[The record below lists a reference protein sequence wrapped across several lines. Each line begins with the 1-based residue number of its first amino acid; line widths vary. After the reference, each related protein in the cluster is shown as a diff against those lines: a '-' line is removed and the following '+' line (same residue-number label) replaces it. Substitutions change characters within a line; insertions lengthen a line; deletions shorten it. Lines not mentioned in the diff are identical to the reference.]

1 MEQDKNKAPVDREEK
16 PKAKRGTCRKPAAK
30 KKAEKPAADTDAPAK
45 ESPEAPA
52 PEAPEP
58 AQTDT
63 TNVPAAETAE
73 PAQAKADDTDKTPDT
88 ATAEADDTD
97 KTPDTATAEAEGA
110 DQMPDAAP
118 ADTADT
124 AAEASDPA
132 ALDKCAFNESPD
144 KDTPEQ
150 RERTASISR
159 TAQLSIAQIMA
170 GLEDNPQ
177 PAPALP
183 AGADT
188 DSLPADTGDTDD
200 AEDEPEDTISQK
212 LRRGAF
218 GMAKWLLLVVLFI
231 LIIAGGGVAWLY
243 RSATPDMLPEIKV
256 TFDGT
261 ELAPTAYR
269 WHVPVVGKL
278 FRRTYAETL
287 SSAPLELAEPVS
299 GASPDLLVTPSSG
312 YTAELTVTDADKE
325 EVYSGSATGFRSFRF
340 SANGSYD
347 AKLVVTAQEGAD
359 NTSITGS
366 ETWQF
371 RFTVSLQPTIQLVT
385 DSVQQGSVA
394 AIRVGP
400 TLGSDAPTL
409 KTTLENAGFVKAA
422 NGWICYLP
430 IPWNEETGG
439 KTVTVTADGY
449 SKDLTLTVRA
459 ATYDYKDYGSKSQM
473 VSPYI
478 GKEDAP
484 AAVKKLLST
493 SELDIQWSVGGFV
506 QPFLGSFST
515 PLTYGM
521 TEYAGRS
528 YSERSTNY
536 GYGGRTATNV
546 VIQPKKRNDSMI
558 VPASGKVLL
567 AEDLGGV
574 YGCTVVIDHGAGLKS
589 IFYGL
594 TNLEVKAGEKVKQG
608 QLLGV
613 CGKTVVA
620 ELRLGTVPIDPLAV
634 WRGQCDALKIY

>member
-1 MEQDKNKAPVDREEK
+1 MEQDKNKAPVDGEEK

-30 KKAEKPAADTDAPAK
+30 KKAEKPAAGTDAPAK

-63 TNVPAAETAE
+63 TNAPAAETAE
-73 PAQAKADDTDKTPDT
+73 PAQAK
-88 ATAEADDTD
+88 ADDTD

-124 AAEASDPA
+124 ADTTAEASDPMTP
-132 ALDKCAFNESPD
+132 DEYAFSESD
-144 KDTPEQ
+144 DEDTPEQ
-150 RERTASISR
+150 RERTANISR

-170 GLEDNPQ
+170 GLEDNPP
-177 PAPALP
+177 PAPVPTSNAE
-183 AGADT
+183 T
-188 DSLPADTGDTDD
+188 DSLPADTEDTDD
-200 AEDEPEDTISQK
+200 ADDEPEDTISQK
-212 LRRGAF
+212 LSRGAF
-218 GMAKWLLLVVLFI
+218 GMVKWLLLVVLFI

-269 WHVPVVGKL
+269 WHVPVVGRL

-287 SSAPLELAEPVS
+287 NSAPTELTEPVS

-325 EVYSGSATGFRSFRF
+325 EIYSGSATGFRSFRF
-340 SANGSYD
+340 TENGSYD

-371 RFTVSLQPTIQLVT
+371 RFTVSIRPTIQLVT
-385 DSVQQGSVA
+385 DSVLQGSVA

-409 KTTLENAGFVKAA
+409 RTTLENTGFVKAA

-449 SKDLTLTVRA
+449 SEDLTLTVRA
-459 ATYDYKDYGSKSQM
+459 ATYDYKDYSSKSQM

-478 GKEDAP
+478 GEEDTP

-493 SELDIQWSVGGFV
+493 SELDIQWSAGGFV

-594 TNLEVKAGEKVKQG
+594 TDLEVKAGEKVKQG